1 MAYQVTARKWRPM
14 VFEDVVGQ
22 SHVTET
28 LKNAIATNRVAHAFI
43 FSGSRGCGKTTT
55 ARILA
60 KAVNC
65 LSPKNSNPDNA
76 CEICDDIT
84 SGRSLDVVEID
95 GASNRG
101 IDEIRNLRESVR
113 FAPTRATFKVYI
125 IDEVHMLTAPAFN
138 ALLKTLE
145 EPPPHV
151 IFIFATTEVNKVP
164 STILSRC
171 QRFDFRRIPI
181 DEIAD
186 RLRFIAKEESVTIDD
201 ESLMILAR
209 KGEGSMRDAQSFF
222 DQVRSFCGNTIT
234 SKDVVKTLSVV
245 DQEVYFRITDLIRTK
260 DRKNGIV
267 FVNEIFQ
274 GGVDLREFVIGLT
287 EHFRHLL
294 VARTTGST
302 ELIEASDHF
311 RNKYESEAPHF
322 AEGDL
327 LRLLKLTYDLE
338 EAMRRSPQPRFR
350 LEVALMQMITMQ
362 QTVEIGELLRDLD
375 LLKKKLRE
383 TEKGGGSISISWKK
397 PPGNPATPTAE
408 LPGGDIKVLGTVSA
422 GRLRQTSAT
431 PAINTQTTID
441 RPSLAPFNSSP
452 DVNSSIGEATVSA
465 QPPAETSM
473 RSISADEAYARWQ
486 EWVGEGSRARISVG
500 SILGESKLVEVR
512 DGSVTIACPDDY
524 HLASLKR
531 NREFLMASFRSMT
544 GYDVR
549 IDPVLNRAT
558 IERAPSSRSMRSD
571 SVPRSE
577 QESQMPAKSV
587 ESHPVILALRRE
599 LGAEPVE

>member
-1 MAYQVTARKWRPM
+1 M

-65 LSPKNSNPDNA
+65 LSPKNSNPDNT

-101 IDEIRNLRESVR
+101 IDEIRNLRDSVR

-245 DQEVYFRITDLIRTK
+245 DQDVYFRITDLIRTK
-260 DRKNGIV
+260 DRKNGIA

-311 RNKYESEAPHF
+311 RNRYEREAPHF

-375 LLKKKLRE
+375 LLKKKLMQA
-383 TEKGGGSISISWKK
+383 EKEGGSTSISWKE
-397 PPGNPATPTAE
+397 PPGNPAAPTAE
-408 LPGGDIKVLGTVSA
+408 SLAGDIKVLGTVSA
-422 GRLRQTSAT
+422 GRLRQTSAI
-431 PAINTQTTID
+431 PVKNTQTTID
-441 RPSLAPFNSSP
+441 HLSPAPFSSSP
-452 DVNSSIGEATVSA
+452 DVNSSIGDATVSVQRPA
-465 QPPAETSM
+465 QTSM

-486 EWVGEGSRARISVG
+486 EWVGEVSRARISVG

-549 IDPVLNRAT
+549 IDTVLNRAA
-558 IERAPSSRSMRSD
+558 IERAPGLRSSRSD
-571 SVPRSE
+571 SVAQTE
-577 QESQMPAKSV
+577 VEHKTTNESV
-587 ESHPVILALRRE
+587 ENHPVVLALRRE